1 MILGLDL
8 GTTNVAGVLLR
19 PGERKAAL
27 TASRSHG
34 ADVAGLPADHHE
46 QCPGKILEA
55 CFELIRFLVS
65 EAEQPVTG
73 IALTGQMHGILAV
86 DEGLNPLT
94 NLVTW
99 RDRRTEGRGAEVGHH
114 QYAEETG
121 CFLHPGYGA
130 LTLHDWLQKRSLP
143 PGTRA
148 VLSIPGLLAARLT
161 GNCAVDESF
170 AASWGVWNLRQKAWH
185 EPLLKELGISE
196 DLLPPYAPSCC
207 ELGPVRDAE
216 AFGLPPGAVVHC
228 PVGDNQAGVVGVLV
242 SGESEA
248 VVNVGTSGQL
258 SLPLDEPEYS
268 ARGETRPRPGGG
280 FLQVFA
286 VLCGGWSYSYLASF
300 FRQVIRQ
307 VGNTE
312 ISLLEVMDRMQ
323 DFCRTTDAGGLVVDP
338 RFAGERLGQASRGSI
353 GEIDTKNLTP
363 GNLTRGFIN
372 AMAAE
377 LAEASADADFSRYN
391 GLVAVGNG
399 VRKNPLL
406 LRALAERFGMP
417 CRLAEAAE
425 EAALGAA
432 RCVQERQDRRPK
444 TEDRRLKTE
453 D

>member
-1 MILGLDL
+1 MILGLDI
-8 GTTNVAGVLLR
+8 GTTNVAGVLLDAGKR
-19 PGERKAAL
+19 QAAL
-27 TASRSHG
+27 TALRSHG
-34 ADVAGLPADHHE
+34 ADVAGLPPDHHE
-46 QCPGKILEA
+46 QCPRKILET
-55 CFELIRFLVS
+55 CFELIRFLAS
-65 EAEQPVTG
+65 RAERPVTA

-86 DEGLNPLT
+86 DEELNPLT

-99 RDRRTEGRGAEVGHH
+99 RDRRTEGKGPEVGRHR
-114 QYAEETG
+114 YAEETG

-130 LTLHDWLQKRSLP
+130 VTLHDWLQKRSLP
-143 PGTRA
+143 RETRT
-148 VLSIPGLLAARLT
+148 VLSLPGFLAAHLA
-161 GNCAVDESF
+161 GKCAVDESF
-170 AASWGVWNLRQKAWH
+170 AASWGVWNLRQKSWH

-196 DLLPPYAPSCC
+196 DLLPGYVPSCC
-207 ELGPVRDAE
+207 ELGPVRRAE
-216 AFGLPPGAVVHC
+216 AFGLPPGVVVYC
-228 PVGDNQAGVVGVLV
+228 PVGDNQAGVAGVLV
-242 SGESEA
+242 PGESEA
-248 VVNVGTSGQL
+248 VVSLGTSGQL

-286 VLCGGWSYSYLASF
+286 VLCGGWSYTYLAGF

-307 VGNTE
+307 VGGTE

-338 RFAGERLGQASRGSI
+338 RFAGERLGQTSRGSI

-363 GNLTRGFIN
+363 GNLTRGFTN

-377 LAEASADADFSRYN
+377 LAEASADADFSRYS

-399 VRKNPLL
+399 VRKSPLL

-432 RCVQERQDRRPK
+432 RCVQRRQG
-444 TEDRRLKTE
+444 
-453 D
+453 